1 MYHASPAIHAI
12 EKKSTSR
19 ILVLFSF
26 RVMTDHSR
34 FCCPVTNPMNRPIP
48 VPNRAPSPIA
58 IRISNKLA
66 LIQTLLSG
74 YPFPNINSPA
84 RNGPLFTRLSGVSCA
99 FYLLRM
105 YCMRNRIAT
114 NPATRG
120 SVAVAAAC
128 VVTVARGGT
137 GESPIVTG
145 RVWPGM
151 TVTVC
156 SPEM

>member
-12 EKKSTSR
+12 EKKSMSA
-19 ILVLFSF
+19 ILMRFSF
-26 RVMTDHSR
+26 RVMADHSH
-34 FCCPVTNPMNRPIP
+34 FCCPATNPMNRPIP
-48 VPNRAPSPIA
+48 VPNKEPSPTA

-74 YPFPNINSPA
+74 CPSPNINSPA
-84 RNGPLFTRLSGVSCA
+84 CNGPRFARLSGVLYA
-99 FYLLRM
+99 LYLLRM
-105 YCMRNRIAT
+105 NCTRNRIAT

-120 SVAVAAAC
+120 ATAVAAVG
-128 VVTVARGGT
+128 VVTVARWGT

-151 TVTVC
+151 TATVC